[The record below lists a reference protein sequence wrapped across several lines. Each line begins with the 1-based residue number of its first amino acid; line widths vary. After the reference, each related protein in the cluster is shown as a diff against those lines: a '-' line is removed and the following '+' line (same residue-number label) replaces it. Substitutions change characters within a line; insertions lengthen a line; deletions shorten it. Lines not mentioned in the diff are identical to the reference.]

1 MRLLLIEDN
10 VSLAQLVSEGLGREG
25 FRVDTTGTLA
35 QASEALDAGGFA
47 AVILDLG
54 LPDGDGMVLLRAMR
68 ARSDSTPVLV
78 LTARG
83 TLHDRVAGLQEGA
96 DDYLIKPFAFDELV
110 ARIRALLRRPSDF
123 LGRLRRV
130 GNVAFDTIARQIYV
144 ADEPKIVSG
153 RELALLELL
162 LGRAGRVVPKTFVEN
177 QLFGHSRELQSN
189 AIEVYVHRLRKQ
201 LADFGATIEIH
212 TVRGVGYL
220 LTESKP

>member
-1 MRLLLIEDN
+1 MRLLLVEDN
-10 VSLAQLVSEGLGREG
+10 ASLTQLIAKGLAKIG
-25 FRVDTTGTLA
+25 FEVDTAVTLA
-35 QASEALDAGGFA
+35 QANEMLDAGSYA

-54 LPDGDGMVLLRAMR
+54 LPDGDGMGLLRAMR
-68 ARSDSTPVLV
+68 SQSDSTPVLI

-83 TLHDRVAGLQEGA
+83 TLHDRVTGLQDGA

-130 GNVAFDTIARQIYV
+130 GNVAFDTVGRQVYV
-144 ADEPKIVSG
+144 ADEPRIVSA

-162 LGRAGRVVPKTFVEN
+162 LGRAGRVVPKSFVET

-189 AIEVYVHRLRKQ
+189 AIEVYIHRLRKQ

-212 TVRGVGYL
+212 TIRGVGYL
-220 LTESKP
+220 LTESKA

>member
-10 VSLAQLVSEGLGREG
+10 ASLAQLVEKGLAREG
-25 FRVDTTGTLA
+25 FEVDVVDTLSR
-35 QASEALDAGGFA
+35 ASEAITSGNYS

-54 LPDGDGMVLLRAMR
+54 LPDGDGISLLRNMR
-68 ARSDSTPVLV
+68 AKSDSTPVLI

-83 TLHDRVAGLQEGA
+83 TLQDRVSGLQDGA

-123 LGRLRRV
+123 LGSLRRA
-130 GNVAFDTIARQIYV
+130 GNVAFDTVARQVYV
-144 ADEPKIVSG
+144 SDEPKLMSA
-153 RELALLELL
+153 RELGLLELL
-162 LGRAGRVVPKTFVEN
+162 LARPGRVVPRGFVEG
-177 QLFGHSRELQSN
+177 QLFGHSHEVQSN

-201 LADFGATIEIH
+201 LSDAGANVEIH

-220 LTESKP
+220 LTEPKP